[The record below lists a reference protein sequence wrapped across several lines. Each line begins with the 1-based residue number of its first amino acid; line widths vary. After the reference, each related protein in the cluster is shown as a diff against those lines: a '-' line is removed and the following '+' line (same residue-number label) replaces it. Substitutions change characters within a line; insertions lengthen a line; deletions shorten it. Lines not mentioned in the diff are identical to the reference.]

1 MAGFM
6 LLSGDLPV
14 GCESLWIEYRG
25 QVLVIIG
32 VNVLDFSYR
41 YMTDDRDIDS
51 HSIEARLKI
60 PMVNDRY
67 PEPYLRYYTQ
77 TEANFQAISSLAI
90 NCSESCI
97 RAPARSSLTSAIVSH
112 FVDRKPLDRPCSNAQ
127 QVRPRPP
134 LPADVR

>member
-32 VNVLDFSYR
+32 VNVLDFAYR

-77 TEANFQAISSLAI
+77 LEARVVAG
-90 NCSESCI
+90 
-97 RAPARSSLTSAIVSH
+97 PRSGHL
-112 FVDRKPLDRPCSNAQ
+112 
-127 QVRPRPP
+127 
-134 LPADVR
+134 